1 MNIEI
6 ERLIKHR
13 LEFGAKKY
21 GKENMTSDGRDFV
34 EESLEEILDGMIYI
48 AGRIIELRE
57 NNESS

>member
-1 MNIEI
+1 MNREI

-34 EESLEEILDGMIYI
+34 EEALEEAVDCCIYLASKILEIKEMK
-48 AGRIIELRE
+48 
-57 NNESS
+57 